1 MSFVLMPTLNLKKME
16 FDDVKA
22 QLIDQQR
29 INHEE
34 RIKRTYLESLT
45 TLDVQMS
52 EAQLE
57 EMVRRQF
64 GEEHIG

>member
-1 MSFVLMPTLNLKKME
+1 MQ

-22 QLIDQQR
+22 QLIDQER

-34 RIKRTYLESLT
+34 RTKRNYLESLT
-45 TLDVQMS
+45 TIDVQVS

-57 EMVRRQF
+57 EMIIRQF
-64 GEEHIG
+64 GEEFTGSEGKPENKE